1 MKQVN
6 CPVCKGKCGKYGKT
20 KAGSQRWFC
29 NSCKTAFTQKID
41 NNSKELQIF
50 LDWLFGKKSQ
60 SDMSGEGKISY
71 LDYVQIYNKI
81 KELKGGN

>member
-60 SDMSGEGKISY
+60 SDMSGEGRTFRRKTS
-71 LDYVQIYNKI
+71 
-81 KELKGGN
+81 